1 MEHYQGII
9 LIRLR
14 NVGSKSEG
22 RYAYLVRDDD
32 MSAVKLCREG
42 VPPVDDPYFEPF
54 DRQEAVVTGRMSH
67 GWLIAEAIEVL
78 KAAGDATNG
87 ETDENTQ
94 QQ

>member
-1 MEHYQGII
+1 MEQYQGII
-9 LIRLR
+9 LIRLQ

-32 MSAVKLCREG
+32 MSTVKLCREG
-42 VPPVDDPYFEPF
+42 VPPVDDPYFAPF

-67 GWLIAEAIEVL
+67 GWLIAEAVVL
-78 KAAGDATNG
+78 KVAGNATNG

>member
-1 MEHYQGII
+1 MEQYQGII
-9 LIRLR
+9 LIRLQ

-42 VPPVDDPYFEPF
+42 VPPVDDPYFAPF
-54 DRQEAVVTGRMSH
+54 DRQEAVVTGHMSH
-67 GWLIAEAIEVL
+67 GWLIAEAVVP

>member
-1 MEHYQGII
+1 MEQYQGII
-9 LIRLR
+9 LIRLQ

-32 MSAVKLCREG
+32 MSTVKLCREG
-42 VPPVDDPYFEPF
+42 VPPVDDPYFGPF
-54 DRQEAVVTGRMSH
+54 DRQEAVV
-67 GWLIAEAIEVL
+67 L
-78 KAAGDATNG
+78 KVAGNATNG